1 MDTVSKIER
10 IQLMKKRNIENI
22 KESVVLFMV
31 ITSALF
37 GMERLEEVNRRSGI
51 SKKQILTLISKK
63 DKAHFDHSF
72 LFDTDGN
79 TNTIE
84 VTASPASNF
93 KEYYQLTK
101 DFKIGTKNTFQK
113 WDNMMNNFYVWER
126 KLR

>member
-63 DKAHFDHSF
+63 DKTYFDHSF

-93 KEYYQLTK
+93 KEYHQLTK